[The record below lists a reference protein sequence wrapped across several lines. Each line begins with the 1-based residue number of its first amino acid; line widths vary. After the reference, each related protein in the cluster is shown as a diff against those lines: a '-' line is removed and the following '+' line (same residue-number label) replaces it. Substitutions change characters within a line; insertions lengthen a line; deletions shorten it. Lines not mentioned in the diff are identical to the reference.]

1 MSIERWIL
9 DMAPLMNV
17 REDVQPEPRQISMEE
32 QQPLMAALLDAQQ
45 ALYRAEDAYMLGNPE
60 GLVLGLQTAL
70 KRLQEVL
77 G

>member
-1 MSIERWIL
+1 MPDIRDLIA
-9 DMAPLMNV
+9 MAPLMN
-17 REDVQPEPRQISMEE
+17 REVEPLPFDE
-32 QQPLMAALLDAQQ
+32 QQPLMNALVDAQQ
-45 ALYRAEDAYMLGNPE
+45 ALYRAEDQYMLGNPE

>member
-9 DMAPLMNV
+9 DMAPLMNP
-17 REDVQPEPRQISMEE
+17 REDIQPEPRQLSMDE
-32 QQPLMAALLDAQQ
+32 QQPFMAALVDAQQ
-45 ALYRAEDAYMLGNPE
+45 ALYRAEDQYMLGNPE

-77 G
+77 